1 MGILP
6 ELRRQASSRATALAA
21 LALVLSLGTGPLYGQ
36 ASTATITGTIRDG
49 TGAVIP
55 DAELELTNAETGT
68 TQRSASNSVGNYS
81 FLNILP
87 GTYTLGA
94 SKEGFRTAAVEL
106 FTLQVNQTA
115 TFDIAMEVGAVTES
129 VTVEA
134 LGAAIQ
140 SQTSEIG
147 GVVAE
152 RQVVDLPL
160 NGRNFTQLLSLS
172 AGVAPVNVS
181 QSRGGFTAAAVGQ
194 FTYPSI
200 NGQTNRSNLFT
211 LDGIYNTG
219 VILNTPQIE
228 PIIDTILEFKVQ
240 SHNDQAEFGQGTGGI
255 VNVVTKSGTNEFHG
269 SAWEYLRN
277 DNLDA
282 NNFFTQTVTPFSQN
296 QFGVAGG
303 GPVVKNKVFFFG
315 SFQEFRFRRSG
326 ETFLKVPSAAN
337 LGGDLSDLPEQVF
350 NPFSTREDPNNPG
363 NFVRD
368 PFPNNQ
374 IPGAMI
380 DQGNVTYANTLLP
393 KPSLVGPGGTNALN
407 STATR
412 NDQSELSLRGDY
424 HMSERD
430 MFWFRWSEARL
441 NRDSG
446 GSLPSLANL
455 AETFSKNVGASWV
468 HTFGPT
474 SVMQVQIGRIFGTQ
488 PSSRRYR
495 ESAVGDTQAFANSV
509 GFASR
514 FCCSFRE
521 LGEGTIFVPGLNVD
535 GWFSGNEAAS
545 FNDLT
550 QVWQFKGSFS
560 KIVGNHTWKFG
571 AELNAV
577 PNFLGAPQNAS
588 STYRAFQTSN
598 PASPGGT
605 GSALASFLIDT
616 PDAAGFRNRATTH
629 RWGGVMG
636 FYVQDSWKA
645 TPKLTINLGLRYDRT
660 FIPPLGREDDPGG
673 NIFAG
678 AYDFEREN
686 AYLVQAVPGSC
697 AQLGAAPCIPT
708 PDGSLPANVKVEP
721 RGKIYE
727 DYTDNWQPRFG
738 LAYRLSEKTAL
749 RSSFGMFFDSWSAV
763 VQLAQNYS
771 ATWPG
776 VGETLANNLNNPT
789 AAQPTPTTS
798 GKDPISGVGFPSPT
812 PFGQVQ
818 WFMDPHYKNGYSAQ
832 WNMGVQHQI
841 DRNTVVEAN
850 YVGSSGTRLGVG
862 GYFNTA
868 LVPGPGPIQDR
879 QPWPFA
885 IPTFYDRS
893 IGNSH
898 YNAFQFSLDRK
909 YSNGLAYII
918 SYTYSKNISTA
929 CDGWFG
935 VEGCSTPNPY
945 DISGDKS
952 RASIDL
958 PQVLT
963 VNWVYELPF
972 GPGKKWDPGNKAL
985 RHIIGNWQ
993 LNGIASFYDGQPF
1006 SVGVAGDIANTG
1018 NFNCCD
1024 GFYERLNLTGGGDGS
1039 LGNPTPARW
1048 FDTGAFDAPAP
1059 FTFGATPRN
1068 LLRRDGAANFDISV
1082 FRQFRL
1088 DAVREGMRMD
1098 FRAEAFNAF
1107 NSPEFARPGNNLSNP
1122 NFGAVTSTQNQARII
1137 QLALKVIW

>member
-1 MGILP
+1 MRNLVGRVLGH
-6 ELRRQASSRATALAA
+6 ALLA
-21 LALVLSLGTGPLYGQ
+21 LALVLCASGVWAQATGQLSGFVTNDEGGALPGVAVTVTNVATNQSRLAMTGQDGYFAAPLLPPGDYNV
-36 ASTATITGTIRDG
+36 TAAIEGFVQLSREG
-49 TGAVIP
+49 VRVSA
-55 DAELELTNAETGT
+55 AETA
-68 TQRSASNSVGNYS
+68 RISMALSVGEFSETMTVTGETPLIETSNA
-81 FLNILP
+81 
-87 GTYTLGA
+87 TLG
-94 SKEGFRTAAVEL
+94 
-106 FTLQVNQTA
+106 
-115 TFDIAMEVGAVTES
+115 I
-129 VTVEA
+129 
-134 LGAAIQ
+134 
-140 SQTSEIG
+140 
-147 GVVAE
+147 
-152 RQVVDLPL
+152 VVDRVKIVQLPL

-172 AGVAPVNVS
+172 PGVAPVNVS
-181 QSRGGFTAAAVGQ
+181 QSRGGFTVAGVGQ

-200 NGQTNRSNLFT
+200 NGQTNRSNIFT

-255 VNVVTKSGTNEFHG
+255 VNVVTKSGTNEIHG
-269 SAWEYLRN
+269 SAWEFLRN

-296 QFGVAGG
+296 QFGVAAG
-303 GPVVKNKVFFFG
+303 GPIVKNKLFFFG

-326 ETFLKVPSAAN
+326 ETFLKVPSSAN
-337 LGGDLSDLPEQVF
+337 LGGDLSDLPEQVY

-374 IPGAMI
+374 IPQAMI
-380 DQGNVTYANTLLP
+380 DQGSVVYANTLLP
-393 KPSLVGPGGTNALN
+393 RPSLVGPGGTNALN
-407 STATR
+407 SSATR
-412 NDQSELSLRGDY
+412 NDQSEFNLRGDY
-424 HMSERD
+424 YMSERD
-430 MFWFRWSEARL
+430 IFWVRWSEAQLDRE
-441 NRDSG
+441 SG
-446 GSLPSLANL
+446 GPLPSIAALG
-455 AETFSKNVGASWV
+455 EVPSRNVGVSWV

-474 SVMQVQIGRIFGTQ
+474 AVMQLQFGRIFGKQ
-488 PSSRRYR
+488 SGQNRYR
-495 ESAVGDTQAFANSV
+495 EGVVSDPQAFANQV
-509 GFASR
+509 GFAPR
-514 FCCSFRE
+514 FCCSYRE
-521 LGEGTIFVPGLNVD
+521 LGEGTVFVPGLNVD
-535 GWFSGNEAAS
+535 GWFSGNES
-545 FNDLT
+545 NSIGDFT
-550 QVWQFKGSFS
+550 QVWQYKGSFT
-560 KIVGNHTWKFG
+560 KIAGNHTWKFG

-598 PASPGGT
+598 PAAPGGT
-605 GSALASFLIDT
+605 GSALASFLLDT

-629 RWGGVMG
+629 RWGGVAG
-636 FYVQDSWKA
+636 FFVQDSWKA
-645 TPKLTINLGLRYDRT
+645 TPKLTVNIGLRYDRT
-660 FIPPLGREDDPGG
+660 FIPPLGRADDEGG

-678 AYDFEREN
+678 SYDFEREN

-721 RGKIYE
+721 RGKIYH
-727 DYTDNWQPRFG
+727 DYSDNWQPRFG
-738 LAYRLSEKTAL
+738 LAYRLSDKTAL

-789 AAQPTPTTS
+789 SAQPTPTTS
-798 GKDPISGVGFPSPT
+798 GKDPISGVGFPAPD
-812 PFGQVQ
+812 PFNQVQ

-832 WNMGVQHQI
+832 WNFGIQHQI
-841 DRNTVVEAN
+841 DRNTVIEAN

-862 GYFNTA
+862 GFFNTA

-918 SYTYSKNISTA
+918 SYTYSKNISTG

-945 DISGDKS
+945 DISGDRS

-963 VNWVYELPF
+963 LNWVYELPF
-972 GPGKKWDPGNKAL
+972 GPGQKWNPENKVL
-985 RHIIGNWQ
+985 RYIIGNWQ

-1018 NFNCCD
+1018 NYNCCD
-1024 GFYERLNLTGGGDGS
+1024 GFYERLNATGEGTLS
-1039 LGNPTPARW
+1039 SPTPARW
-1048 FDTGAFDAPAP
+1048 FDTGAFAAPAP
-1059 FTFGATPRN
+1059 FTFGNTGRN
-1068 LLRRDGAANFDISV
+1068 ILRRDGAANFDISV

-1088 DAVREGMRMD
+1088 DGIREGFRID
-1098 FRAEAFNAF
+1098 LRAEAFNAL

-1137 QLALKVIW
+1137 QVALKIIF